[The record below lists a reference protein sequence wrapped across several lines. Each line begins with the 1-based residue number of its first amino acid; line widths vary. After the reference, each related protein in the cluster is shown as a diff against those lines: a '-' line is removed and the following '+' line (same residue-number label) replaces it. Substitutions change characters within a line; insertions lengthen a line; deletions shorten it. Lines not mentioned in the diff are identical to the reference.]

1 MHYFVVDRTSV
12 YVGLTQTPD
21 QPTTDCTHKKIGLKR
36 PPKKDAGGDGCTR
49 MRTSCFYCLFFLRNY
64 SQDWLSEVKQKN
76 VDWF

>member
-1 MHYFVVDRTSV
+1 MYCLYNISAGQDFFKKSK
-12 YVGLTQTPD
+12 YVN
-21 QPTTDCTHKKIGLKR
+21 
-36 PPKKDAGGDGCTR
+36 AGGDGCTR